1 MRLFTFS
8 RFMYQILRKKP
19 ANLDWIQNQGLLA
32 VKLSQIFALRPDLL
46 SIEKCRQLQ
55 TLYGQASTI
64 PSEDVLSILKQKAP
78 DEFHNSIEW
87 FNEEPLAAASV
98 GQVHRARLKTGEEV
112 VVKIIKANHKAKFK
126 KDVYRMKRWLKILIL
141 FSPKLRKVGNPI
153 ALLNHV
159 EDYTLRELDLN
170 NEIKGG
176 NKLEQIKEDLAE
188 DFPMPRLQFPKYW
201 ADLSNADVLV
211 SEFIEGK
218 TLEEGI
224 RNQSLE
230 WNHLIELFRIH
241 GAFMFGVGTFHG
253 DLHPGNCIIN
263 KEGNFV
269 FIDNGAICDTP
280 RNISLSLFNFFENL
294 SNNNKEDAYES
305 LLNLA
310 SSRPSAKKI
319 KKFKKN
325 MESIYDEF
333 EDKSVGEQSLT
344 EVMMKTVRAAV
355 EDAGA
360 DFGEEAF
367 PIIRSLM
374 YMDGLVIRT
383 HPNVKLILEM
393 GPSLEEFREGLGLGK
408 EIIPADVGHSN
419 LE

>member
-1 MRLFTFS
+1 MRLFTFT
-8 RFMYQILRKKP
+8 RFMYQILKKRP
-19 ANLDWIQNQGLLA
+19 ANLNWIQNQGLLA

-46 SIEKCRQLQ
+46 SIEKCKQLQ

-64 PSEDVLSILKQKAP
+64 PSEDVHSILKLKAP
-78 DEFHNSIEW
+78 MEFHESIEW
-87 FNEEPLAAASV
+87 FDEEPLAAASV

-112 VVKIIKANHKAKFK
+112 VVKIIKANHKSKFK
-126 KDVYRMKRWLKILIL
+126 KDVHRMKRWLKILIL

-176 NKLEQIKEDLAE
+176 NRLKQIQLDLSK
-188 DFPMPRLQFPKYW
+188 DFPMPRLKFPKYW
-201 ADLSNADVLV
+201 DNLSNEDVLV
-211 SEFIEGK
+211 SEFIDGK

-224 RNQSLE
+224 RSQSLE
-230 WNHLIELFRIH
+230 WDYLIELFRIH
-241 GAFMFGVGTFHG
+241 GAYMFGVGTFHG

-269 FIDNGAICDTP
+269 FIDNGAICDAP
-280 RNISLSLFNFFENL
+280 RNISISLFNFFENL
-294 SNNNKEDAYES
+294 SNNDKDDAYEA

-310 SSRPSAKKI
+310 DNRPSDKKI
-319 KKFKKN
+319 EKFKKN
-325 MESIYDEF
+325 MESIYDGF
-333 EDKSVGEQSLT
+333 EDRSVGEQSLT

-360 DFGEEAF
+360 DFWRRSVPDY
-367 PIIRSLM
+367 PIS
-374 YMDGLVIRT
+374 
-383 HPNVKLILEM
+383 NVY
-393 GPSLEEFREGLGLGK
+393 GWT
-408 EIIPADVGHSN
+408 SN
-419 LE
+419 KDTSRC

>member
-1 MRLFTFS
+1 
-8 RFMYQILRKKP
+8 MYQILRKRP
-19 ANLDWIQNQGLLA
+19 ANLKWIQNQGLLA

-46 SIEKCRQLQ
+46 SIEKCKQLQ

-64 PSEDVLSILKQKAP
+64 PSEDVHSILKQKAP
-78 DEFHNSIEW
+78 VEFHESIEW
-87 FNEEPLAAASV
+87 FDEEPLAAASV
-98 GQVHRARLKTGEEV
+98 GQVHRARLNTGEEV
-112 VVKIIKANHKAKFK
+112 VVKIIKANHKSKFK
-126 KDVYRMKRWLKILIL
+126 KDVHRMKRWLKILIL

-176 NKLEQIKEDLAE
+176 NRLKQIQLDLSE

-201 ADLSNADVLV
+201 DNLSNEDVLV
-211 SEFIEGK
+211 SEFIDGK

-224 RNQSLE
+224 RSQSLE
-230 WNHLIELFRIH
+230 WDYLIELFRIH
-241 GAFMFGVGTFHG
+241 GAYMFGVGTFHG

-269 FIDNGAICDTP
+269 FIDNGAICDAP
-280 RNISLSLFNFFENL
+280 RNISISLFNFFENL
-294 SNNNKEDAYES
+294 SNNNKDYAYEA

-310 SSRPSAKKI
+310 DNRPTDKKI
-319 KKFKKN
+319 EKFKKN
-325 MESIYDEF
+325 MESIYDGF
-333 EDKSVGEQSLT
+333 EDRSVGQQSLT

-383 HPNVKLILEM
+383 HPDVKLILEM
-393 GPSLEEFREGLGLGK
+393 GPSLDEFREGLGLGK
-408 EIIPADVGHSN
+408 EVIV
-419 LE
+419 

>member
-8 RFMYQILRKKP
+8 RFMYQILRKRP
-19 ANLDWIQNQGLLA
+19 ANLKWIQNQGLLA

-46 SIEKCRQLQ
+46 SIEKCKQLQ

-64 PSEDVLSILKQKAP
+64 PSEDVHSILKQKAP
-78 DEFHNSIEW
+78 VEFHESIEW
-87 FNEEPLAAASV
+87 FDEEPLAAASV
-98 GQVHRARLKTGEEV
+98 GQVHRARLNTGEEV
-112 VVKIIKANHKAKFK
+112 VVKIIKANHKSKFK
-126 KDVYRMKRWLKILIL
+126 KDVHRMKRWLKILIL

-176 NKLEQIKEDLAE
+176 NRLKQIQLDLSE

-201 ADLSNADVLV
+201 DNLSNEDVLV
-211 SEFIEGK
+211 SEFIDGK

-224 RNQSLE
+224 RSQSLE
-230 WNHLIELFRIH
+230 WDYLIELFRIH
-241 GAFMFGVGTFHG
+241 GAYMFGVGTFHG

-269 FIDNGAICDTP
+269 FIDNGAICDAP
-280 RNISLSLFNFFENL
+280 RNISISLFNFFENL
-294 SNNNKEDAYES
+294 SNNNKDYAYEA

-310 SSRPSAKKI
+310 DNRPTDKKI
-319 KKFKKN
+319 EKFKKN
-325 MESIYDEF
+325 MESIYDGF
-333 EDKSVGEQSLT
+333 EDRSVGQQSLT

-383 HPNVKLILEM
+383 HPDVKLILEM
-393 GPSLEEFREGLGLGK
+393 GPSLDEFREGLGLGK
-408 EIIPADVGHSN
+408 EVIV
-419 LE
+419 

>member
-8 RFMYQILRKKP
+8 RFMYQILKKSP

-64 PSEDVLSILKQKAP
+64 PSENVLSILKEKAP
-78 DEFHNSIEW
+78 VEFHDSIEW
-87 FNEEPLAAASV
+87 FDKEPLAAASV
-98 GQVHRARLKTGEEV
+98 GQVHRARLKNGEEV
-112 VVKIIKANHKAKFK
+112 VVKIIKADHKKKFK
-126 KDVYRMKRWLKILIL
+126 KDVFRMKRWLKILIL

-159 EDYTLRELDLN
+159 EDYTLRELNLN
-170 NEIKGG
+170 NEIEGG
-176 NKLEQIKEDLAE
+176 HKLKQIQSNLAE
-188 DFPMPRLQFPKYW
+188 DFPMPRLKFPKYW
-201 ADLSNADVLV
+201 EKLSNEDVLV

-230 WNHLIELFRIH
+230 WDYLIELFRIH
-241 GAFMFGVGTFHG
+241 GAYMFGVGTFHG
-253 DLHPGNCIIN
+253 DLHPGNCIID
-263 KEGNFV
+263 KDGNFV
-269 FIDNGAICDTP
+269 FIDNGAICDAP
-280 RNISLSLFNFFENL
+280 KNISLSLFNFFENL
-294 SNNNKEDAYES
+294 SKNDKDDAFES

-310 SSRPSAKKI
+310 DSRPPEKKVNR
-319 KKFKKN
+319 FKKN
-325 MESIYDEF
+325 MKSIYDGF

-383 HPNVKLILEM
+383 HPDVKLILEM
-393 GPSLEEFREGLGLGK
+393 RPSLDEFREGLGLGK
-408 EIIPADVGHSN
+408 EVVA
-419 LE
+419 